1 MAIPTLQF
9 TRTDDYILVQSDHL
23 QLTLRALPPARASL
37 DLAVYSAPLG
47 QDSGYQK
54 VGQASIDSLG
64 KEAAAPP
71 YRLPLIAGFGYVFRL
86 AGEASLL
93 LPGVHSMTIGLVLS
107 DAAGKV
113 IHDFGDQAVDGAHAL
128 LDGLFYV
135 KMAR

>member
-1 MAIPTLQF
+1 MATPTLQF
-9 TRTDDYILVQSDHL
+9 TRTDDYIPVQSDRL
-23 QLTLRALPPARASL
+23 ELTLRAQPPARASL

-47 QDSGYQK
+47 QDRGHQK
-54 VGQASIDSLG
+54 IGQASIDNLG
-64 KEAAAPP
+64 TEAAAPQ

-93 LPGVHSMTIGLVLS
+93 LPGVHSMTIGLALS

-113 IHDFGDQAVDGAHAL
+113 IHDFGDQFVDGTHAL

-135 KMAR
+135 KMAG